1 MEELKTIKQQLISQ
15 VQAQMGDLRKVNAHE
30 LGAVIDMIK
39 DLAEASYYC
48 SIVDAMEE
56 ASEGKETKSYYY
68 TEKYY
73 PYYRDMDRAMGRM
86 YYPEG
91 GNQSGSNNNNPQGN
105 NQYTNHYTERDY
117 PWMMRDDREGKS
129 PLRRKMYM
137 ESKETNSDAAKSIKE
152 LEIYVQELTSDL
164 MEMLEKASP
173 DEKVMLQKKLNALA
187 AKVQNV

>member
-15 VQAQMGDLRKVNAHE
+15 VQAQMSDLRKVNAHE

-39 DLAEASYYC
+39 DLSEASYYC

-73 PYYRDMDRAMGRM
+73 PYYRDMDRAIGRM

-91 GNQSGSNNNNPQGN
+91 GSQSGSNSQGN
-105 NQYTNHYTERDY
+105 NHYTERDY

-137 ESKETNSDAAKSIKE
+137 ESKETNSDNAKSIKE